1 MSDNV
6 LKITDSNFDGEVTKS
21 SVPVLVDFWA
31 EWCGPCRLMGPI
43 LDEIAPLYTGK
54 LKVGKL
60 NVDDNADAPT
70 KFGVMN
76 IPTMIFFSG
85 GKELE
90 RFIGAMSKADLQKKI
105 DAAILKATF

>member
-6 LKITDSNFDGEVTKS
+6 AKVTDLSFENDVVKS

-43 LDEIAPLYTGK
+43 LDEIAPFYEGR
-54 LKVGKL
+54 LKITKL
-60 NVDDNADAPT
+60 NVDDNQEAPT

-76 IPTMIFFSG
+76 IPTMILFKG
-85 GKELE
+85 GREAE
-90 RFIGAMSKADLQKKI
+90 RFVGAMSRSDLQKKI
-105 DAAILKATF
+105 DTALAR